1 MRLSDFEIVEG
12 RVVPAYYSHPLGG
25 EFHMESDLDRAV
37 ARGFLP
43 RLEDDTSASNGL
55 LRALRA
61 GRRVA
66 TVPEWRYGL
75 GNKTASIDHFL
86 IACSRETARL
96 AALDNADLQGE
107 VSGSLQGAYALSA
120 DLQTVGPFNP
130 RTATSHQH
138 GWLQAFQRFAAER
151 Y

>member
-1 MRLSDFEIVEG
+1 MEG
-12 RVVPAYYSHPLGG
+12 
-25 EFHMESDLDRAV
+25 DLDRAV

-43 RLEDDTSASNGL
+43 RVADDTTASNGL

-66 TVPEWRYGL
+66 SVPEWRYAL
-75 GNKTASIDHFL
+75 SNKAASIEHFL
-86 IACSRETARL
+86 IACSRETASW
-96 AALDNADLQGE
+96 ATLDDATLQLE
-107 VSGSLQGAYALSA
+107 ATRWLEAAYALSA
-120 DLQTVGPFNP
+120 DLQRIGPFNP
-130 RTATSHQH
+130 RTATNHQH